1 MPRTDYR
8 TGEPIATIKRP
19 GKFPAFN
26 KGEDGFEIAGFFS
39 RDRKVAE
46 RFAKAI
52 GTDTEVF
59 PTYLSLKKPY
69 VVDAAG
75 KKAGDIQFGASGK
88 PFRDAMKSGEF
99 DGAIIRNTADEG
111 DIYVA
116 LDPTQIKSATG
127 NRGTFDPSD
136 PSILNARDD
145 APLPIGSARDQVF
158 DYRTSRS
165 IVKGL
170 RDQARNTSDK
180 VVATALRAYAREMTK
195 ETEEARKEY
204 IALRGQ
210 LVGFSQNDPQ
220 WRNKACGGD
229 R

>member
-1 MPRTDYR
+1 MTQSSPARQIKPKNETPRQSNASSA
-8 TGEPIATIKRP
+8 EEA
-19 GKFPAFN
+19 
-26 KGEDGFEIAGFFS
+26 KGDS
-39 RDRKVAE
+39 
-46 RFAKAI
+46 
-52 GTDTEVF
+52 
-59 PTYLSLKKPY
+59 
-69 VVDAAG
+69 
-75 KKAGDIQFGASGK
+75 
-88 PFRDAMKSGEF
+88 
-99 DGAIIRNTADEG
+99 GAI
-111 DIYVA
+111 V
-116 LDPTQIKSATG
+116 
-127 NRGTFDPSD
+127 PSD
-136 PSILNARDD
+136 PDQVKDQTADTLAARDD

>member
-1 MPRTDYR
+1 MVIGD
-8 TGEPIATIKRP
+8 
-19 GKFPAFN
+19 
-26 KGEDGFEIAGFFS
+26 
-39 RDRKVAE
+39 
-46 RFAKAI
+46 AK
-52 GTDTEVF
+52 DLF
-59 PTYLSLKKPY
+59 LSVL
-69 VVDAAG
+69 G
-75 KKAGDIQFGASGK
+75 KKKVRRIREIFG
-88 PFRDAMKSGEF
+88 GE
-99 DGAIIRNTADEG
+99 GVPSTVMVRPKLIKV
-111 DIYVA
+111 IYA
-116 LDPTQIKSATG
+116 LESATKTKKRQADIWTIADVRNKTVVPIKNETPRQSNASSAEEAKG
-127 NRGTFDPSD
+127 DSEAIVPSD
-136 PSILNARDD
+136 PDQVKDQTADTLNARDD